1 MLIPISRTFVAA
13 PDVLHAVAMQC
24 HAGQFAERFAYIEIA
39 ERRYLETG
47 HIVPRG
53 IGLRLLG
60 GHLTLV
66 RQVQTISHQHF
77 GYAGRMLEEM
87 QMNHLLQIDFN

>member
-1 MLIPISRTFVAA
+1 MIISTRTFVAA

-39 ERRYLETG
+39 EGRYLETG
-47 HIVPRG
+47 HIVSRG

-60 GHLTLV
+60 RHLTLV
-66 RQVQTISHQHF
+66 RQVQTISHQNF

-87 QMNHLLQIDFN
+87 QMNNLL